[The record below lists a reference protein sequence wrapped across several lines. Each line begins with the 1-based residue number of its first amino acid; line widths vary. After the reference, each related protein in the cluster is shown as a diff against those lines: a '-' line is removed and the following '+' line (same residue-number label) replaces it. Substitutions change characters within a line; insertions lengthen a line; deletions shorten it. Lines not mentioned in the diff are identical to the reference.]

1 MKYTWNV
8 ASEVMR
14 LSPPAI
20 GAFREALVDFTYS
33 GYTIPKGW
41 KVPFL
46 CSIDSFMYRSIRPK
60 LIRFYT
66 IGNGFSTHLS

>member
-1 MKYTWNV
+1 MRYTWNV

-41 KVPFL
+41 KVPSL
-46 CSIDSFMYRSIRPK
+46 CSIDSLINRSIRLK
-60 LIRFYT
+60 LIRFCT
-66 IGNGFSTHLS
+66 IGKGFSTHLS